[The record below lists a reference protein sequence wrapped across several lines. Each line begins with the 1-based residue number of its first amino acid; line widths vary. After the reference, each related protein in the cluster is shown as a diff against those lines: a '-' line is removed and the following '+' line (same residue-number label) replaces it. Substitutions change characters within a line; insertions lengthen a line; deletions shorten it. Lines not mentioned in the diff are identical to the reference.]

1 MSVEIMFRRTVLHL
15 VGFLCIALAAPVN
28 VSAETIAVIGTGS
41 VGSSLGPRFAEL
53 GHTVVYGSRAPD
65 REDVQAL
72 VAATSKSAS
81 AATPQEAAKGA
92 DIVLLAVPWNVAEEV
107 LVSLGD
113 LSGKII
119 MDPINPRVV
128 DENGRRDYPT
138 YISNAERL
146 QALAPRSMVVK
157 AFSTISADTMRDPGI
172 VDHPVTIPLVGN
184 DPGAKAVIAD
194 ICHQLGFETIDFG
207 PVRYAHIVEGLYLL
221 RSNARLSD
229 IYFEWHYPVR
239 TRPRQ

>member
-1 MSVEIMFRRTVLHL
+1 MISRRILPLISVLFL
-15 VGFLCIALAAPVN
+15 GFAVPAAAI
-28 VSAETIAVIGTGS
+28 AETIAIIGTGS
-41 VGSSLGPRFAEL
+41 VGSALGPRLAEL
-53 GHTVVYGSRAPD
+53 GHTVVYGSRTPE

-81 AATPQEAAKGA
+81 ATTPPKAARNA
-92 DIVLLAVPWNVAEEV
+92 DFVLLAVPWDVAEDV

-119 MDPINPRVV
+119 IDPINPRVI
-128 DENGRRDYPT
+128 DEDGFRDYPT

-157 AFSTISADTMRDPGI
+157 AFSTISADTMRDPGL
-172 VDHPVTIPLVGN
+172 VDHAITIPIVGN
-184 DPGAKAVIAD
+184 DSEAKAVVAD

-207 PVRYAHIVEGLYLL
+207 PVRHAHIIEGLYLL
-221 RSNARLSD
+221 RLNARLSD
-229 IYFEWHYPVR
+229 IYFEWNF
-239 TRPRQ
+239 PRR